1 MSKKTLGRRTPED
14 FEATREFLL
23 NYSKLYVQ
31 TTNSRLG
38 YRMDS
43 RFYGTGFYIDEIQQR
58 LPTLTVDDV
67 NAAVRRHLQYDD
79 LAVAV
84 VTTDAEAFRD
94 RLLANEPS
102 PPTYAAAVTEEI
114 LVEDEEIVTYPLAIN
129 PDRVRIVP
137 VEEMFRE
144 VS

>member
-1 MSKKTLGRRTPED
+1 
-14 FEATREFLL
+14 
-23 NYSKLYVQ
+23 
-31 TTNSRLG
+31 
-38 YRMDS
+38 MDS

-84 VTTDAEAFRD
+84 VTTNAEAFRD
-94 RLLANEPS
+94 RLLANELS

-114 LVEDEEIVTYPLAIN
+114 LAEDEEIVMYPLAIN
-129 PDRVRIVP
+129 PDRVRIIP